1 MKTNVLIVQM
11 RDYVDIIAVSD
22 NKEVL
27 SAKLKEKVSN
37 ILTDM
42 YGAREDLNP
51 ETDSYELDLWERLD
65 SCSGKYWSDEDDEC
79 PIDECSIKVYIIEA
93 DKL

>member
-11 RDYVDIIAVSD
+11 GESVRVIAVSD
-22 NKEVL
+22 NEEVL
-27 SAKLKEKVSN
+27 SSKLKEKVSN

-42 YGAREDLNP
+42 YGEREILDP
-51 ETDSYELDLWERLD
+51 ETDRHELDLWESLD
-65 SCSGKYWSDEDDEC
+65 NCSGKYWSDEDDEC
-79 PIDECSIKVYIIEA
+79 PIEVYIVKS

>member
-1 MKTNVLIVQM
+1 MKTNVLIAQTGDCVN
-11 RDYVDIIAVSD
+11 VIAVSD
-22 NKEVL
+22 NEEVL

-51 ETDSYELDLWERLD
+51 ETDSYELDLWESLD
-65 SCSGKYWSDEDDEC
+65 NCSGKYWSDEDDEC
-79 PIDECSIKVYIIEA
+79 PIKVYIVEA

>member
-22 NKEVL
+22 NEEVL

-65 SCSGKYWSDEDDEC
+65 SCSGKYWSDEDDEW
-79 PIDECSIKVYIIEA
+79 PIKVYILDA

>member
-22 NKEVL
+22 NEEVL
-27 SAKLKEKVSN
+27 SAKLKEEVRN
-37 ILTDM
+37 ILT
-42 YGAREDLNP
+42 YRCGAREDLNP
-51 ETDSYELDLWERLD
+51 ETDSYELDLWESLD
-65 SCSGKYWSDEDDEC
+65 NCSGKYWSDEDDEW
-79 PIDECSIKVYIIEA
+79 PIKVYILDA

>member
-51 ETDSYELDLWERLD
+51 ETDSYELDLWESLD
-65 SCSGKYWSDEDDEC
+65 NCSGKYWSDEDDEW
-79 PIDECSIKVYIIEA
+79 PIKVYILDA

>member
-1 MKTNVLIVQM
+1 MKTNVLIVQTGES
-11 RDYVDIIAVSD
+11 VNVVAVSD
-22 NKEVL
+22 NEDVL
-27 SAKLKEKVSN
+27 SAKLKEEVSN

-42 YGAREDLNP
+42 YGARENLDP

-65 SCSGKYWSDEDDEC
+65 NCLGKYWSDEDDEC
-79 PIDECSIKVYIIEA
+79 PIEVYIIEA